1 MSRYEMNS
9 GRVERAE
16 SAQLKPE
23 LSQLKTHYSVPAPVA
38 LENQR
43 YSADNRLPNV
53 VIHANIDADRLDSRS
68 SITELINGRGSE
80 STRVR
85 EKDIAPKKDGSPPMV
100 KVELQDLN
108 GQSKTKPDFIIHK
121 NGQIEVLSDP
131 EKTGTKSVTVQVERS
146 ENQLEPNT
154 LQQRSVDKLV
164 IYLNDR
170 VHANY
175 PGLDKRGL
183 VIEDN
188 QGLVSETTRKSIS
201 KSNDDTKFSAE
212 TQSAINSAQR
222 FSGGHGVI
230 SHEGLEQY
238 VPDRGVPRQLDESE
252 VTAAMKD
259 AVSAMFGPDK
269 ADPYETVRKRGESDY
284 AIGRYGLS
292 AKLIANWLEKELGNP
307 PDPNK
312 IDELVKAGKLSKEF
326 AEQLRKGDFA
336 QNFAR
341 FIEQLK
347 SGDHA
352 PSREQLKMF
361 LPKELQEE
369 IATNVISTL
378 SKQLDGDA
386 GKVSLA
392 MQLGHVPEG
401 AELNDANNKTY
412 MEAAQRYYGL
422 ATAKQLTQ
430 PGEKIEWNGGSPSG
444 NLIAQTAKQTAESM
458 GTVGYCARGVETAL
472 SKLGINFS
480 GNACDTV
487 GFFENDKRFRQVDMS
502 NIKPGDIVVRGASA
516 GHPYGHIFVYLGNGM
531 EASDHVQQLTDG
543 SVYGQS
549 KAFRMTA

>member
-1 MSRYEMNS
+1 MRYETIS
-9 GRVERAE
+9 GRTERVE
-16 SAQLKPE
+16 STQLKPDF
-23 LSQLKTHYSVPAPVA
+23 SQEKTHKVTTQPLP
-38 LENQR
+38 LEHRSN
-43 YSADNRLPNV
+43 SSESKLPNV
-53 VIHANIDADRLDSRS
+53 VIHASINADRLDSRS
-68 SITELINGRGSE
+68 SITDLISGKSVD
-80 STRVR
+80 STRLR
-85 EKDIAPKKDGSPPMV
+85 ELDSKPRGDGMPPSV

-131 EKTGTKSVTVQVERS
+131 EKTGAKSVTVQVERS
-146 ENQLEPNT
+146 ENQLEPNK

-164 IYLNDR
+164 TYINDR

-175 PGLDKRGL
+175 PDMDKRGL

-188 QGLVSETTRKSIS
+188 QGLVSDATRKSLS
-201 KSNDDTKFSAE
+201 KSSDDTKFSTE
-212 TQSAINSAQR
+212 TENAINSAGR
-222 FSGGHGVI
+222 FSGGRGVI
-230 SHEGLEQY
+230 SHEQLEQY

-252 VTAAMKD
+252 MTAAMKD
-259 AVSAMFGPDK
+259 AVASMFAPDK
-269 ADPYETVRKRGESDY
+269 NEPYTTVRQRGDGDY

-292 AKLIANWLEKELGNP
+292 SRLIANWLEKELGNP

-347 SGDHA
+347 SGDQA
-352 PSREQLKMF
+352 PSKEQLKMF

-369 IATNVISTL
+369 IATTVISGL

-401 AELNDANNKTY
+401 AELSDPNNKRY
-412 MEAAQRYYGL
+412 MDAAQRYFGL
-422 ATAKQLTQ
+422 ATAKELTQ
-430 PGEKIEWNGGSPSG
+430 PGEKIEWNGGSPNG
-444 NLIAQTAKQTAESM
+444 NLIAETARRTAESM

-487 GFFENDKRFRQVDMS
+487 SFFENDKRFRQVDMS
-502 NIKPGDIVVRGASA
+502 NLKPGDVVVRGASS

-531 EASDHVQQLTDG
+531 EASDHVQQLTNG
-543 SVYGQS
+543 SVYGES
-549 KAFRMTA
+549 KAFRMTG